1 MEKSSL
7 EARINN
13 LITTRAG
20 EKQTLNSLEK
30 KYMEE
35 KKQRGEYQVKLE
47 SERKSKKEA
56 AAERKA
62 ALTEQ
67 SANSAT
73 VSKLEA
79 ELAKV
84 REELG
89 RAEERARLAEM
100 EVASMRKSAG
110 AHGDPEKLA
119 VALNAA
125 QEAKAQLE
133 HTLSSETKVKMDL
146 FSAFGE
152 AKRQLQIRES
162 KQFDL

>member
-89 RAEERARLAEM
+89 RAESGVTQIFESISRPN
-100 EVASMRKSAG
+100 VSANFIFFG
-110 AHGDPEKLA
+110 TYGKISTVSDEKLC
-119 VALNAA
+119 LIC
-125 QEAKAQLE
+125 K
-133 HTLSSETKVKMDL
+133 
-146 FSAFGE
+146 
-152 AKRQLQIRES
+152 
-162 KQFDL
+162 